1 MSDSIPIELKKRV
14 VSQCGTRKIPTPK
27 SHIDNNCVIDENG
40 IHVVG
45 RFRGFPAW
53 VSWYALR
60 NATEILDIEQSS
72 YDVTDDEKDAFPQL
86 KDVSKVILKV
96 VDMRDEGKGFRTYVI
111 LPEGIKTPNY
121 DLYLK
126 EWNDYVLKMELEEA
140 SKKPKR
146 KPA

>member
-1 MSDSIPIELKKRV
+1 MSNSPIELKKRV
-14 VSQCGTRKIPTPK
+14 VSQCGVRKIPTPK
-27 SHIDNNCVIDENG
+27 SHIDNCVIDENG
-40 IHVVG
+40 IHIVG
-45 RFRGFPAW
+45 RFRGFPVW

-86 KDVSKVILKV
+86 KDTSKVILKI
-96 VDMRDEGKGFRTYVI
+96 VDMRNENIKGFRTYVI
-111 LPEGIKTPNY
+111 LPEGIKTPDY